1 MLSSIHITGQ
11 TPENFALALAEL
23 KNELGF
29 TLDPKGTP
37 VTAVKGDCLGVKCDG
52 ETVTITWA
60 EPIQF
65 YRALSLIP
73 LDLSACDIREEPA
86 FQTVGVMFDCSRNAV
101 IAPEAL
107 KGFLRKMALQ
117 GLNLGMMYTED
128 TYEVPEQ
135 PFFGYKRGRYT
146 YDELKA
152 LDDYAYG
159 FGIEL
164 IPCIQTL
171 GHLDRVMRWPAYY
184 HVRENGEIIEPDR
197 EESYEILEQ
206 MIRAA
211 AAPYRSKRIHL
222 GMDEAWGLGSGAH
235 LIHHGYEN
243 PNFIMKRHLK
253 RLLDICEKY
262 GLNAMMWSDMYFQA
276 DGLNY
281 HSERDPS
288 PEAIA
293 AVDPRITLVYWD
305 YYQSKVEMYDD
316 AIRKHGLFDAPM
328 VFAGG
333 IWTWVGPAPAYPT
346 TIPNTIAAL
355 ASCRKHKVPL
365 VFATCWGDGG
375 QECNMTAALLGM
387 QIYGEMAY
395 HGDYDEKW
403 THDRF
408 RRCCHCDPQAF
419 LDLSLLNIAPGMLSL
434 PNDPSNA
441 CKIMLYQDPLV
452 QVFEKDME
460 GFGCAD
466 HFASLV
472 QKYATYARENP
483 EYRLFFDFYTALAHA
498 VALKSRYHAEAGKAV
513 REKDLEKAEALA
525 QDLPAVKDAIEALRL
540 VWRELWSSTNKPF
553 GFEVIDFRMGG
564 IQARLDTAAHRLA
577 AFARGEVEDIPELS
591 SETLLFKRRPND
603 SVSCTNVMDELL
615 GAARQDH
622 PF

>member
-1 MLSSIHITGQ
+1 MISSIHITGQ
-11 TPENFALALAEL
+11 APERYETALAEL
-23 KNELGF
+23 KGELGF
-29 TLDPKGTP
+29 GLCEKGVR
-37 VTAVKGDCLGVKCDG
+37 VTAVKGDHLGVFCDG
-52 ETVTITWA
+52 ESVTVTWA

-73 LDLSACDIREEPA
+73 LDLAKCDIHEEPA
-86 FQTVGVMFDCSRNAV
+86 FQTTGVMFDCSRNAV
-101 IAPEAL
+101 INPDAL
-107 KGFLRKMALQ
+107 KMFLRKMALQ

-135 PFFGYKRGRYT
+135 PYFGYKRGRYT

-171 GHLDRVMRWPAYY
+171 GHLDRVMRWPVYH

-197 EESYEILEQ
+197 EETYVILEQ

-222 GMDEAWGLGSGAH
+222 GMDEAWGLGLGAH

-262 GLNAMMWSDMYFQA
+262 GLEGMMWSDMYFQI
-276 DGLNY
+276 DGGHY
-281 HSERDPS
+281 HTEGDPS
-288 PEAIA
+288 AEAIA

-305 YYQSKVEMYDD
+305 YYQSDIAKYDN
-316 AIRKHGLFDAPM
+316 ALRKHAMFPAPT

-346 TIPNTIAAL
+346 TINNTIAAL

-387 QIYGEMAY
+387 QIYGEMTY
-395 HGDYDEKW
+395 HGDYDEAW

-419 LDLSLLNIAPGMLSL
+419 LDLSLLNEAPGMTSL
-434 PNDPSNA
+434 PNDPTNA
-441 CKIMLYQDPLV
+441 CKLMLYQDPLV

-466 HFASLV
+466 HFAALV
-472 QKYATYARENP
+472 HKYAQYARENP
-483 EYRLFFDFYTALAHA
+483 EYKLFFDFYTAFAHA
-498 VALKSRYHAEAGKAV
+498 VSLKSRYHAEVAGAV
-513 REKDLEKAEALA
+513 RSKDLEKAAAIAE
-525 QDLPAVKDAIEALRL
+525 DLPAVAAAIESLRI
-540 VWRELWSSTNKPF
+540 VWRKLWESTNKTY

-564 IQARLDTAAHRLA
+564 IIARLNTAAERLT

-591 SETLLFKRRPND
+591 SETLIYRRRPNN